1 MAEIVANCP
10 GPVQQAHFPAFD
22 IGFDEI
28 ESIEP
33 ECGDDGDEGGQ
44 GDNLLRDCVP
54 AFPGVPRWAR
64 PKPRPPRLLT
74 GRVNVPSS
82 EPEPSAIGNTATLA
96 RPCSHTTLRR
106 IERA

>member
-33 ECGDDGDEGGQ
+33 ECGDDGVEGGQ
-44 GDNLLRDCVP
+44 GDNLLRDLSQRSPVYRDG
-54 AFPGVPRWAR
+54 PGQSQ
-64 PKPRPPRLLT
+64 
-74 GRVNVPSS
+74 GR
-82 EPEPSAIGNTATLA
+82 
-96 RPCSHTTLRR
+96 RDF
-106 IERA
+106 

>member
-33 ECGDDGDEGGQ
+33 ECGDDGVEGGQ

-54 AFPGVPRWAR
+54 AVPRGTEMGQA
-64 PKPRPPRLLT
+64 KAKAA
-74 GRVNVPSS
+74 
-82 EPEPSAIGNTATLA
+82 ETL
-96 RPCSHTTLRR
+96 
-106 IERA
+106 